1 MKVTLDTTLG
11 ELIDDP
17 QAKKVL
23 DQNVPGLS
31 SNPMIAMVRGMTL
44 KNLLAI
50 PQAAQFGL
58 TKEKVEQ
65 ILVEVNK
72 QLGNK

>member
-11 ELIDDP
+11 TLLDDP
-17 QAKKVL
+17 KAKAVL
-23 DQNVPGLS
+23 DQYVPGAS
-31 SNPMIAMVRGMTL
+31 SNPMIGMVRNMTL
-44 KNLLAI
+44 NNLLAL

-65 ILVEVNK
+65 ILVEINK
-72 QLGNK
+72 KL